1 MSDNNTP
8 VTYDTG
14 GYDVISKALSA
25 ILNLFPGLMAG
36 EKIGFADL
44 KQDSGIAFYPT
55 SGAIVESV
63 DGGTYE
69 DGDVTGHVDAT
80 CLYPFTVVFRAAPR
94 TGNQKIGIKER
105 LDALGVWLEQLT
117 EYPEITDEEGY
128 TIRSV
133 SRQTP
138 AYISSVSEDGVE
150 DWEISIVL
158 KYRHEFDR

>member
-1 MSDNNTP
+1 MSDSNRP
-8 VTYDTG
+8 PTYDMG
-14 GYDVISKALSA
+14 GYDIISKALSA
-25 ILNLFPGLMAG
+25 ILNSFPGLLTG

-63 DGGTYE
+63 EGGTFE

-80 CLYPFTVVFRAAPR
+80 CQYPFTVVFRAAPR

-105 LDALGVWLEQLT
+105 LDALGVWLEQLD
-117 EYPEITDEEGY
+117 EYPELTEEGFA
-128 TIRSV
+128 IRSI

-138 AYISSVSEDGVE
+138 AFIGSVSEDGIE
-150 DWEISIVL
+150 DWQMSAVL
-158 KYRHEFDR
+158 RYRHEFDR